1 MSAPLIT
8 ASTIEVVPDLI
19 ASASNYNV
27 VGKVFEAAGLP
38 ERCTTNPG
46 CFVPMKSVVKLYDEA
61 ARVIGERNL
70 GLFLAPHLTVSK
82 LGNLG
87 SYVLGATTL
96 KEAMFRN
103 SKAMK
108 LRTSHGRI
116 STAPC
121 GDDVAFMSDL
131 SVSNVVGYRHTA
143 VWSALLLISV
153 VRAYTGANWHP
164 LRVDLDIS
172 RPPSS
177 TPYEDVFRCPVIFD
191 RPRIAVIIERHALN
205 NGPVLAAGRKTVTYS
220 DLRRIA
226 ERPAPTDLVS
236 IVREIIRLRLL
247 DGDIDI
253 DGIARHLELGPRTLQ
268 RRLNDEGT
276 AFRALVSQ
284 VRAERALEMLRET
297 EAPMID
303 IAIELGYSSS
313 SHFTRAFRKAV
324 GRLPS
329 DIRRDALAGDCNA
342 RGFPAAARS

>member
-1 MSAPLIT
+1 
-8 ASTIEVVPDLI
+8 
-19 ASASNYNV
+19 
-27 VGKVFEAAGLP
+27 
-38 ERCTTNPG
+38 
-46 CFVPMKSVVKLYDEA
+46 
-61 ARVIGERNL
+61 
-70 GLFLAPHLTVSK
+70 
-82 LGNLG
+82 
-87 SYVLGATTL
+87 
-96 KEAMFRN
+96 MFRN

>member
-1 MSAPLIT
+1 MSTPLIT
-8 ASTIEVVPDLI
+8 ASSIEVVSDLI

-268 RRLNDEGT
+268 RRLNDAGT

>member
-284 VRAERALEMLRET
+284 VRAERALEM
-297 EAPMID
+297 
-303 IAIELGYSSS
+303 
-313 SHFTRAFRKAV
+313 
-324 GRLPS
+324 
-329 DIRRDALAGDCNA
+329 C
-342 RGFPAAARS
+342 ARSWRPRCRPRRRNFPVDEEAVDAAVRGRRTWRRRSCRQR

>member
-329 DIRRDALAGDCNA
+329 DIRRDALAGACNA